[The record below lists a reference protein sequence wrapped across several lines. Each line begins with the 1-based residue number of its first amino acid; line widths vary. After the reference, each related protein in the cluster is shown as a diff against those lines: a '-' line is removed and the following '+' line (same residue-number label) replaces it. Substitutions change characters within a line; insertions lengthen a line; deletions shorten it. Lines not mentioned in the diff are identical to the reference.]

1 MPMPEKRLFS
11 VNVGV
16 IDEDGIPD
24 ARLRSRTDQA
34 ATNMLI
40 LLMGAGLT
48 GRLAITHTVVNGTWL
63 ANIDAECEIFEKLE
77 LFKKSKSDPIS
88 PSEAGTRL
96 TDYATQEICKF
107 MAAQQPVNLAAV
119 QKAARHVRNFQAT
132 ANPVVSILRKEP
144 GQTVTLTTR
153 NGTLKL
159 SLQGVNG
166 DNVADEI
173 RPIVAQIEKLGPDAA
188 ILKLP
193 KGERQG
199 IPGSAGR
206 KPRLTIPP
214 SLADA
219 KLLARVFS
227 THVLTRA
234 NVLLKAR
241 DVADRQTGRV
251 TGLQLEE
258 WPSVELPHGQ

>member
-11 VNVGV
+11 VNIGV
-16 IDEDGIPD
+16 IDDDGIPD

-34 ATNMLI
+34 ATSMLM
-40 LLMGAGLT
+40 LLMAAGLT

-63 ANIDAECEIFEKLE
+63 ANIDAESEIFEVLE
-77 LFKKSKSDPIS
+77 LFNNVNPDPVG
-88 PSEAGTRL
+88 PPEAAQRS
-96 TDYATQEICKF
+96 TDHATQEIRNF
-107 MAAQQPVNLAAV
+107 MAAQQPVNLAAI
-119 QKAARHVRNFQAT
+119 QQAARRVRAEAT

-153 NGTLKL
+153 NGTLRL

-166 DNVADEI
+166 VNVADEI
-173 RPIVAQIEKLGPDAA
+173 RPVVAQIEMLGQDAA

-214 SLADA
+214 SLANPE
-219 KLLARVFS
+219 LLAGVFS
-227 THVLTRA
+227 AHVLTRA

-241 DVADRQTGRV
+241 DIADRQTGRV

-258 WPSVELPHGQ
+258 WPSDEP